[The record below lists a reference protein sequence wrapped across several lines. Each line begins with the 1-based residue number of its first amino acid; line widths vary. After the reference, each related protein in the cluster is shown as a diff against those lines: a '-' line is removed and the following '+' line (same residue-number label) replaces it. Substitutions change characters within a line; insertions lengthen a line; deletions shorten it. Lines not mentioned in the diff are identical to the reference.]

1 MIRSLGE
8 CGAKTAAQGEGA
20 AFELGTRDFDLLII
34 GGGHAGVEA
43 GLAAARMGARVGLVV
58 MEKASLGRMSCNPAI
73 GGVGKGQLVRELDAL
88 GGEMGLCA
96 DEAGIQFRILNASKG
111 PAVRSPRAQCD
122 RDAYN
127 RSMVRRVLGQS
138 GLEVIQAEA
147 REILVT
153 QSSSRPS
160 RRGPSGTPYVRGVR
174 LADGRVLA
182 CPAVVLTTG
191 TFLGGV
197 CHSGE
202 TASPGGRMGEGA
214 ASFLSQN
221 LLALGLRLGRHKTG
235 TPPRLAQDSI
245 DFSALVEQPGDPQPR
260 PFSFRS
266 PPLQVE
272 QISCWLT
279 GTTAAT
285 HKIIAKNA
293 HLSSMFGGGITGP
306 GPRYCPSIEDKVLR
320 FQDRDRHQIF
330 LEPEGRSCQRIYPN
344 GISTSL
350 PPEIQERF
358 LRTIPGLSEC
368 QILQPGYAVEYDHLV
383 TDQLRA
389 DLSVHG
395 VTGLYAAG
403 QINGTSGYEEA
414 AAQGFIAGVNALLWL
429 RGEEPLILSRS
440 SSYIG
445 VLIDDLCRVN
455 PAEPYRMFTS
465 RAEHR
470 MALRHPSADLRLTSY
485 ALELGLL
492 GDAEKRRVE
501 RKRRRIA
508 EALHLLRTQRR
519 EGKELAAYLRRPGMR
534 LEDLHV
540 FCPELAAL
548 DLDLEEEEEV
558 FSEVLYETYLLRQ
571 RKQVERMES
580 LASFR
585 FPESWNYH
593 SFDGLKT
600 EAREI
605 LQKRRPR
612 TLAEARNLPGVTPA
626 DLSILLVALER
637 K

>member
-1 MIRSLGE
+1 MRAGR
-8 CGAKTAAQGEGA
+8 GTRQAGDRVG
-20 AFELGTRDFDLLII
+20 GTRDFDLVVI

-43 GLAAARMGARVGLVV
+43 GLAAARMGARVGLIVL
-58 MEKASLGRMSCNPAI
+58 EKASLGRMSCNPAI

-122 RDAYN
+122 REVYN
-127 RSMVRRVLGQS
+127 RAMVRRVLAQE
-138 GLEVIQAEA
+138 GLSVIEAEA
-147 REILVT
+147 REILT
-153 QSSSRPS
+153 
-160 RRGPSGTPYVRGVR
+160 RRTAEGHSVRGVR
-174 LADGRVLA
+174 LADGETLS

-202 TASPGGRMGEGA
+202 QAHPGGRIGEGA
-214 ASFLSQN
+214 ASHLSRN

-235 TPPRLAQDSI
+235 TPPRLSEKSI
-245 DFSALVEQPGDPQPR
+245 DFSSLTEQPGDPIPR

-266 PPLQVE
+266 PPLDIAQV
-272 QISCWLT
+272 SCWLT
-279 GTTAAT
+279 GTTPRT
-285 HKIIAKNA
+285 HEIIAQNA

-330 LEPEGRSCQRIYPN
+330 LEPEGRSSGRIYPN

-350 PPEIQERF
+350 PVEVQERF
-358 LRTIPGLSEC
+358 LHSIPGLEEC
-368 QILQPGYAVEYDHLV
+368 EILQPGYAVEYDHLV

-395 VTGLYAAG
+395 VAGLFAAG

-414 AAQGFIAGVNALLWL
+414 AAQGLVAGVNALLWV
-429 RGEEPLILSRS
+429 RGEEPLILPRS

-470 MALRHPSADLRLTSY
+470 MALRHGSADLRLTSY
-485 ALELGLL
+485 ARSLGLL
-492 GDAEKRRVE
+492 GEEDERRVE
-501 RKRRRIA
+501 TKRQRIQK
-508 EALHLLRTQRR
+508 ALRLLRTRKK
-519 EGKELAAYLRRPGMR
+519 EGKELAAYLRRPGVR
-534 LEDLHV
+534 VADL
-540 FCPELAAL
+540 FSLCPELREL
-548 DLDLEEEEEV
+548 ELDLEEEEEV
-558 FSEVLYETYLLRQ
+558 YSEVLYETYLQRQ
-571 RKQVERMES
+571 RKQVERFES
-580 LASFR
+580 LAGFR
-585 FPESWNYH
+585 FPSDWDYM
-593 SFDGLKT
+593 SFEGLKT

-605 LQKRRPR
+605 LNKRRPR
-612 TLAEARNLPGVTPA
+612 TLAEARDLPGVTPA

-637 K
+637 S